1 MSDDIKYFA
10 TQGELRKWLAKN
22 HDRVS
27 EQWIGFYKR
36 GSGKPSITWPESVD
50 EALCFGWIDGLRKRI
65 DDEAYKIRFTPRRD
79 GSIWSAVNIKRAK
92 ELIELELMTPA
103 GLAKF
108 EKRDE
113 ARTNRYAYERKNV
126 AFDPAYSTR
135 FKKNKKA
142 WSFFEAQP
150 PGYKHLMTHRVMS
163 AKQEATRLRRL
174 ETLMAESA
182 AGRRMDLLKPK
193 R

>member
-1 MSDDIKYFA
+1 VSDDIKFFA

-22 HDRVS
+22 HNKLS
-27 EQWIGFYKR
+27 EQWIGFYKK
-36 GSGKPSITWPESVD
+36 GSGRPSITWPESVD
-50 EALCFGWIDGLRKRI
+50 EALCFGWIDGLRESI
-65 DDEAYKIRFTPRRD
+65 DDEAYKIRFTPRRE
-79 GSIWSAVNIKRAK
+79 GSIWSAVNIKRAR
-92 ELIELELMTPA
+92 ELVELGLMMPS
-103 GLAKF
+103 GLSQF

-126 AFDPAYSTR
+126 MFDAGYIAI
-135 FKKNKKA
+135 FKKNKNA
-142 WSFFEAQP
+142 WSFFDKQP

-174 ETLMAESA
+174 EVLIAESA
-182 AGRRMDLLKPK
+182 AGRRMDLLKPE